1 MRLRQRLQRLEAVF
15 TRDDDAEVVSVDCY
29 WDDGKEYIGTMKVAH
44 CHIIKTH
51 KKRKLCRSMVS
62 LSQVRSDL

>member
-51 KKRKLCRSMVS
+51 KKRKMCH
-62 LSQVRSDL
+62 